1 MYADIIIDITHE
13 KLDKVFQYSIPSRL
27 EGMLEEQKLLFRL
40 EEATKKHTAML
51 SRFRKR
57 QIMIRQRS
65 RRLQEKRKKVWQLR
79 GNWLHWRHG

>member
-27 EGMLEEQKLLFRL
+27 EGMLEE
-40 EEATKKHTAML
+40 EATKKHTAML
-51 SRFRKR
+51 SHFRKR